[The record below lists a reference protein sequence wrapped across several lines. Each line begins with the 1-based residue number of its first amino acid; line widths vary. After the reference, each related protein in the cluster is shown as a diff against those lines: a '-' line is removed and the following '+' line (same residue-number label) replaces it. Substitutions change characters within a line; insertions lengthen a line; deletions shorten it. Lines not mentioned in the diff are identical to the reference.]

1 MTRLF
6 QDELSYLRETGR
18 EFARLNPRLAKYLS
32 ESSTDPDVE
41 RLLEG
46 FAFLTGRVREKIEDE
61 LPELTHSLIQL
72 LWPNFLRPF
81 PPTCLVR
88 FRPIAGAIVERQTIP
103 AGTRLR
109 SRAIEGVN
117 LSFRTSCACDMFP
130 FEIQDVTHQ
139 RSQDRSRLMISFSML
154 SDRSLNVI
162 GLDALRLWFTGEPV
176 VAQTLT
182 LWSLRYLRKVTL
194 EDNAG
199 ARFVIPSSAVTG
211 GGLTSEESVLPNSMA
226 AFDPYRLL
234 QEFFVF
240 PDKFCCVDIGGLG
253 EAARQ
258 MSAASFSI
266 EFEFER
272 ALPADVRVRP
282 GNVALHCAPAVN
294 LFDHDAD
301 PIRLDHRKT
310 QYRIRPRGSDLE
322 DAEIFSIDK
331 MVSRYADEGSRA
343 LVAERVY
350 EPFESFRHEVEV
362 ASRREHVYFR
372 ERLTPAASGLGF
384 ERAVSFVLHDGRTT
398 LPQDETLSTQLT
410 CFNRDLPSELGVGDI
425 CLPTDSSPS
434 FAEFGNVTRPTK
446 TVYPPIDGALNWN
459 LISNLSINYMS
470 ILDKEALK
478 AILRIYDYQSLSDLQ
493 AERAAQLRLDGV
505 VDLRTRPVDVLFKGR
520 PIRGVRSTLT
530 LDESCFQ
537 SVGELYL
544 FGCVLREFFTLC
556 ASVNSFHE
564 LRIVGARNNETYS
577 WPARIGRQPSI

>member
-1 MTRLF
+1 MSGLF

-18 EFARLNPRLAKYLS
+18 EFARLNPRLAKYLAD
-32 ESSTDPDVE
+32 SSTDPDVE

-46 FAFLTGRVREKIEDE
+46 FAFLTSRVREKIEDE

-81 PPTCLVR
+81 PPTCLMHVR
-88 FRPIAGAIVERQTIP
+88 PLTGAITEKQTLP

-109 SRAIEGVN
+109 SRPVEGVN
-117 LSFRTSCACDMFP
+117 LSFRTSAPCDVFP
-130 FEIQDVTHQ
+130 FEIVDVSHQ
-139 RSQDRSRLMISFSML
+139 RSQDRSRIKIDVAML
-154 SDRSLNVI
+154 SDRTLDVI
-162 GLDALRLWFTGEPV
+162 GLDLLRVWFVGEAV

-182 LWSLRYLRKVTL
+182 LWSLRYLRKL
-194 EDNAG
+194 ALSDPSG
-199 ARFVIPSSAVTG
+199 ATHVIPATAVNG
-211 GGLTSEESVLPNSMA
+211 GGFANGESILPNAMA

-240 PDKFCCVDIGGLG
+240 PDKFYCIDIDGLA
-253 EAARQ
+253 EAARR
-258 MSAASFSI
+258 MRSTHFSL
-266 EFEFER
+266 ELEFER
-272 ALPADVRVRP
+272 PLPPDVRVRQR
-282 GNVALHCAPAVN
+282 NIAFHCTPAVN
-294 LFDHDAD
+294 LFEHDAD
-301 PIRLDHRKT
+301 PIKLDHRRT
-310 QYRIRPRGSDLE
+310 QYRIRPRGTDID

-331 MVSRYADEGSRA
+331 MVSRYAEDDARL
-343 LVAERVY
+343 LVAERSY

-372 ERLTPAASGLGF
+372 ERLTPSVSGVGF
-384 ERAVSFVLHDGRTT
+384 ERAVSFVLHDGRLT
-398 LPQDETLSTQLT
+398 LPQDEALSTQLT
-410 CFNRDLPSELGVGDI
+410 CFNRTLPTELGVGDI

-434 FAEFGNVTRPTK
+434 YAEFSNLTRPTR
-446 TVYPPIDGALNWN
+446 TVYPPVDGALNWN

-478 AILRIYDYQSLSDLQ
+478 AILRIYDYQSLADLQ
-493 AERAAQLRLDGV
+493 AERVAQLRLDGV

-530 LDESCFQ
+530 LDEDCFQ
-537 SVGELYL
+537 STGELYL